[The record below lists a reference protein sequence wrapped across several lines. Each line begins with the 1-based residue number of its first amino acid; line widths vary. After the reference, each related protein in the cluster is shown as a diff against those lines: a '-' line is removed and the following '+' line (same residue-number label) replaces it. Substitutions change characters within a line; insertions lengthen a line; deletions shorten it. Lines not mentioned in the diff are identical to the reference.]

1 MSEIVLIAAL
11 AKNRVIGIDNK
22 LPWRLPDDLQHFKQL
37 TLGHSIVMG
46 RKTWESLPGVLPDRR
61 HIVITRDSNY
71 PSANAEIV
79 HSIEEAI
86 SLVPEQEP
94 VFIVGGA
101 NLYQQLLDRADRME
115 LTLVDAEPQGDAFF
129 PQWDTQQWQE
139 GSREHH
145 EADGRHQFAFDFV
158 TFKRIKKNAD

>member
-71 PSANAEIV
+71 PSATAELAP
-79 HSIEEAI
+79 SLEEAI

-94 VFIVGGA
+94 VFS
-101 NLYQQLLDRADRME
+101 
-115 LTLVDAEPQGDAFF
+115 P
-129 PQWDTQQWQE
+129 
-139 GSREHH
+139 
-145 EADGRHQFAFDFV
+145 
-158 TFKRIKKNAD
+158 

>member
-22 LPWRLPDDLQHFKQL
+22 LPWRLPDDLQHFKKL

-61 HIVITRDSNY
+61 HIVITRDTDY
-71 PSANAEIV
+71 QSANAEIV

-86 SLVPEQEP
+86 SLIPEKEP

-101 NLYQQLLDRADRME
+101 NLYQQLLGEADRME
-115 LTLVDAEPQGDAFF
+115 LTLVDAEPEGDAFF
-129 PQWDTQQWQE
+129 PEWDTQLWQE
-139 GSREHH
+139 ISREHH
-145 EADGRHQFAFDFV
+145 AADDRHKFAFDFIRLQ
-158 TFKRIKKNAD
+158 RIK

>member
-1 MSEIVLIAAL
+1 VNELVLIAAL

-22 LPWRLPDDLQHFKQL
+22 LPWRLPDDLKHFKNL

-61 HIVITRDSNY
+61 HIVITRDTDY
-71 PSANAEIV
+71 PSANAKIV
-79 HSIEEAI
+79 HSIEQAI

-101 NLYQQLLDRADRME
+101 NLYQQLLHKADRME
-115 LTLVDAEPQGDAFF
+115 LTLVDAEPEGDAFF
-129 PQWDTQQWQE
+129 PEWDTQQWQE
-139 GSREHH
+139 VSREHH
-145 EADGRHQFAFDFV
+145 VADDRHKFAFDFIRLQ
-158 TFKRIKKNAD
+158 RIQ

>member
-22 LPWRLPDDLQHFKQL
+22 LPWRLPDDLQHFKKL

-61 HIVITRDSNY
+61 HIVITRDKNY
-71 PSANAEIV
+71 TSENAEIV

-86 SLVPEQEP
+86 SLVPEQQP
-94 VFIVGGA
+94 VFVVGGA
-101 NLYQQLLDRADRME
+101 NLYQQLIHTADRME
-115 LTLVDAEPQGDAFF
+115 LTLVDAEPEGDAFF
-129 PQWDTQQWQE
+129 PEWDKQQWQE
-139 GSREHH
+139 VSREHH
-145 EADGRHQFAFDFV
+145 AADERHRFAFDFLRLQRS
-158 TFKRIKKNAD
+158 K

>member
-22 LPWRLPDDLQHFKQL
+22 LPWRLPDDLQHFKKL

-61 HIVITRDSNY
+61 HIVITRDRDY
-71 PSANAEIV
+71 APANAEVV

-86 SLVPEQEP
+86 ALVPEQQP

-101 NLYQQLLDRADRME
+101 NLYQQLLGRADRME
-115 LTLVDAEPQGDAFF
+115 LTLVDAELQGDAFF
-129 PQWDTQQWQE
+129 PEWDEQQWQE
-139 GSREHH
+139 LSREHH
-145 EADGRHQFAFDFV
+145 AADERHEYAFDFIQLQ
-158 TFKRIKKNAD
+158 RIK